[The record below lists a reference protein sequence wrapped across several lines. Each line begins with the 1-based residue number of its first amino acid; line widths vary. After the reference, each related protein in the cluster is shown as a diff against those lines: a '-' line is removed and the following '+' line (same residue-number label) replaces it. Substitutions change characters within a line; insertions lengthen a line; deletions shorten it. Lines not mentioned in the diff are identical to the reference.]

1 MPVITV
7 QMLDGRTVAQKKA
20 LIAELAEAAKRA
32 LGVPDEA
39 IRVLLNEMPPEH
51 YGLAV
56 APWRRCGRPVRA
68 RPKTGDPLY
77 RQRRTASVTS
87 LPRCRAYCRRRACP
101 LETILS

>member
-51 YGLAV
+51 YGVGSRTMAEM
-56 APWRRCGRPVRA
+56 RSA
-68 RPKTGDPLY
+68 RPSAPEDG
-77 RQRRTASVTS
+77 
-87 LPRCRAYCRRRACP
+87 
-101 LETILS
+101 